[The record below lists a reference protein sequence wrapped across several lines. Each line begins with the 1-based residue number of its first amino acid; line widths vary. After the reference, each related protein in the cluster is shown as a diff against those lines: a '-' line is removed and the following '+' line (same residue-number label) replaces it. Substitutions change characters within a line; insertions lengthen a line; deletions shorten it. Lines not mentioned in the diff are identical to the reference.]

1 MADAP
6 TNTPKESM
14 GSKILVGVIVA
25 VGAAIIGYII
35 TYLDQHRK
43 DQVTFVST
51 QIEKLYGPLFA
62 LVQANDIAWAH
73 FHEGYWKDR
82 KDYFDTKTPLKAAD
96 IDLWRRWMQN
106 VFQPMNI
113 KMEDAL
119 VNNAQLL
126 VGEQMP
132 PMFLQFI
139 SHTEAYKSVI
149 AKWRD
154 NPSNSAEDTT
164 AVGNVSPV
172 VFPTQPAFSNCIV
185 SQFHALKA
193 LQQKLQEQVIGW
205 FESLKEDI
213 PAECGIC

>member
-1 MADAP
+1 MG
-6 TNTPKESM
+6 ESM
-14 GSKILVGVIVA
+14 VEPPPQKPTESIGSKILVGVIVA
-25 VGAAIIGYII
+25 VGAAIFRYII
-35 TYLDQHRK
+35 SYLDQHRK

-73 FHEGYWKDR
+73 FREGYWRDR
-82 KDYFDTKTPLKAAD
+82 NNYFQTDIPLKPAD
-96 IDLWRRWMQN
+96 IDLWRRWMRN

-126 VGEQMP
+126 VGEQIP

-149 AKWRD
+149 AKW
-154 NPSNSAEDTT
+154 
-164 AVGNVSPV
+164 
-172 VFPTQPAFSNCIV
+172 I
-185 SQFHALKA
+185 
-193 LQQKLQEQVIGW
+193 
-205 FESLKEDI
+205 I
-213 PAECGIC
+213 PATVRRT